1 MHVTHGADHTQYF
14 DDIRFELWRLH
25 GRGPRARYRLVLTRR
40 TPGRRSGERYRNDF
54 READFRD
61 LGHMVAGLYW
71 SLKEIFPKGG
81 RGACAAAFRAL
92 LEADAPVSSRAPA
105 PRREARAR
113 G

>member
-14 DDIRFELWRLH
+14 DDMRLELWRLH
-25 GRGPRARYRLVLTRR
+25 GRGPTARYRLVLTRR